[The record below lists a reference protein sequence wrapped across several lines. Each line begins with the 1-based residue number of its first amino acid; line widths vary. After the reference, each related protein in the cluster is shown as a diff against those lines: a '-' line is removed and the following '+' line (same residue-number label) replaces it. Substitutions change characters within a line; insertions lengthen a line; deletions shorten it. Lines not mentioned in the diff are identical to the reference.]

1 MGSSSKGAAP
11 SIAKTKAEQDNL
23 LQEADEVWDFLA
35 NFDLTFNEK
44 NYEI

>member
-1 MGSSSKGAAP
+1 MDSSSKFKG
-11 SIAKTKAEQDNL
+11 AKTKAEQDNL

-44 NYEI
+44 NDEI